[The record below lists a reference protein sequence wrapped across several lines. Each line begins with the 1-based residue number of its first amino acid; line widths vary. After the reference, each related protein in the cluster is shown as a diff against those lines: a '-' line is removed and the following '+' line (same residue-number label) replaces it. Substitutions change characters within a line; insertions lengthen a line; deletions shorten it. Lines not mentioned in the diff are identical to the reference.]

1 MVMNDWKNWDPII
14 LLSYVNTKLRDAYE
28 DLNALC
34 DDLEIDRFALEEA
47 LKRIGYVYD
56 VHQDR
61 FVLED

>member
-1 MVMNDWKNWDPII
+1 MDMNDWKNWDPII

-34 DDLEIDRFALEEA
+34 DDLAIDRFALEEA

-56 VHQDR
+56 VEQDR